1 MKSASRI
8 DLPSDRLRKLPEIV
22 ALHPEIFRVSAALTS
37 ESDGLGVA
45 GV

>member
-8 DLPSDRLRKLPEIV
+8 V
-22 ALHPEIFRVSAALTS
+22 VLHPEIFRVSAALTS